1 MRTCEEYREL
11 ISLAMDNE
19 IAPEDMVDLQR
30 HLLECD
36 ECRLVSEAFS
46 AVADCLADEAV
57 QPPDGFVEGVMF
69 KIGAQQELSARRKRP
84 IWRRYAAA
92 AACFVILA
100 AAVSGIS
107 LDRWKSRGDGEEAPR
122 AASTDI
128 DSEAGTGDG
137 QDSVSLF
144 DFSAS
149 NAAPDDDSAPAPE
162 VSPADVPTGYDAE
175 EPASPP
181 ESEPEPVVG
190 SGRENSDL
198 AGSEPTAGAANSQ
211 EPSSQAEEDMAVL
224 LSITE
229 ADIYS
234 GEYSVS
240 DEASPAV
247 STASDDVLETLAK
260 LLSFSELTDGANRL
274 ADKEPLFTIVGHIS
288 EDEDIVIRIWLS
300 DNRLV
305 IQLGEDGPIYIAA
318 GTLLDLIELIE
329 TI

>member
-19 IAPEDMVDLQR
+19 IAPEDMMDLQR

-36 ECRLVSEAFS
+36 ECRLVSEAFA
-46 AVADCLADEAV
+46 AVADCLADEEA

-128 DSEAGTGDG
+128 DSEAGAGDG

-144 DFSAS
+144 DFFSS
-149 NAAPDDDSAPAPE
+149 NAAPE
-162 VSPADVPTGYDAE
+162 VSSADVPTGYDAE
-175 EPASPP
+175 EPPSPP

-300 DNRLV
+300 DNRLI